1 MTADVENLVLEQLRL
16 LRNDVQSFRVDLL
29 AETADIKHRL
39 SVVEAA
45 VLSVRRDT
53 VSTDTELARH
63 QAIMDRFAQRLE
75 RIERRLELLP

>member
-45 VLSVRRDT
+45 VWSVRRDT

>member
-1 MTADVENLVLEQLRL
+1 MAADVENLVLEQLRL
-16 LRNDVQSFRVDLL
+16 LRNEVQSFRADLL
-29 AETADIKHRL
+29 AETSDIKHRL
-39 SVVEAA
+39 SMLESA

-63 QAIMDRFAQRLE
+63 QAVMDRFAQRLE